1 MPSHRGGGDRA
12 ARVAEVLR
20 QELGRALLTSVKDPR
35 LSQVNITRVRVTR
48 DLSQAYI
55 NYLVIGVQ
63 DYESPKGQRALK
75 QIERALESA
84 SGFLRREVGKNLE
97 MRIVPHL
104 HFYWDSGMEHGR
116 KMTELLGELVSDQ
129 GESS

>member
-1 MPSHRGGGDRA
+1 MPSHRGGDRA

-20 QELGRALLTSVKDPR
+20 QELARALLTSVKDPR

-55 NYLVIGVQ
+55 NYLVIGVD
-63 DYESPKGQRALK
+63 DYESPKGQRLLK
-75 QIERALESA
+75 QIERALASA
-84 SGFLRREVGKNLE
+84 SGFLRHEAGKHLE
-97 MRIVPHL
+97 MRITPQL
-104 HFYWDSGMEHGR
+104 HFFWDSGIEQGR
-116 KMTELLGELVSDQ
+116 KMHELLGELVSDE